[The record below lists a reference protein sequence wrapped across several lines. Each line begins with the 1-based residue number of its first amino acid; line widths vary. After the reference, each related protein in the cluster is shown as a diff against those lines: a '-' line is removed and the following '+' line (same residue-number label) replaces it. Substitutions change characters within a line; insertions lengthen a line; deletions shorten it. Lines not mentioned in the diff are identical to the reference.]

1 MNTVIVSP
9 HILHATI
16 VVFQEKRDLS
26 KNMKYVELLLVADKA
41 EVRTKFEICMCKQN
55 RGN

>member
-1 MNTVIVSP
+1 MS
-9 HILHATI
+9 HILHETI
-16 VVFQEKRDLS
+16 VVLQEKRDLS

-41 EVRTKFEICMCKQN
+41 EVRTKFEISMCKQN